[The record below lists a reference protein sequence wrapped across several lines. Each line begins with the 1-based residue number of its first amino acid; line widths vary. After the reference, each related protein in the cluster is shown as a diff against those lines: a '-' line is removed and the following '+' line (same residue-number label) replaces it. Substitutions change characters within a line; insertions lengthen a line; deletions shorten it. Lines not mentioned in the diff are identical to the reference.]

1 MPVCLGAPASGN
13 KHRGIAMQ
21 AAAKTRFVQFH
32 PLRSTLNSMCR
43 LMMIDAYAFFFFLLL
58 FISLC
63 VNPADCSLDSPLQ
76 VNVRG
81 SLSLSS
87 SGLLSS
93 VWPFWT
99 SHELVSYSMT
109 VHASPKCRENC
120 SSMHVL
126 STGVAQAT
134 EADTAVHRFTAAAPI
149 LHARSKL

>member
-43 LMMIDAYAFFFFLLL
+43 LMMIDAYAFFFHPSLVYFSLRQSCRL
-58 FISLC
+58 FIRFS
-63 VNPADCSLDSPLQ
+63 SPSQ
-76 VNVRG
+76 CPCF
-81 SLSLSS
+81 SLSRSS
-87 SGLLSS
+87 DLLSS

-99 SHELVSYSMT
+99 SHELISYSMT

-126 STGVAQAT
+126 SSGVAQAT
-134 EADTAVHRFTAAAPI
+134 EAHTAVHRFTDAAPI